1 MLHLLQVFF
10 NSAKREGIFLIK
22 NPWDFAVMFWI
33 PTLTVFLVWWIFSR
47 SVITDV
53 PIAVINHSHGTASAT
68 LIRYLDASPDIAV
81 VEKLPSENS
90 IKNEIL
96 TRKIYGAIVIPYD
109 FDKKLLQG
117 KNSQVLLQVNAQYG
131 THSGI
136 IQRGV
141 QQSVGTLSAGI
152 EIKSLIK
159 KGKSLEQA
167 KIAYSPIQMQRIS
180 LFNDNSNYQLFL
192 ASTVLPALL
201 HILAMTIGATTVGR
215 EVRDKTLDKWYEK
228 INRDEKGQAK
238 HCFALSQD
246 GSYARSEISKEV
258 DSPPLKKGDLGR
270 FKKYPL
276 SPYHF
281 LTLVAGLNGKFIW
294 SMLAYTLWGAV
305 CLTLA
310 SQLHPSSV
318 QAWSLTYF
326 TFLLLMM
333 VSFWMGGIFTLLSF
347 SLRKGLSATGF
358 ISAPSFAFAGV
369 TYPFIGLSSGAK
381 KWALALPL
389 THYLNLHIAQLQM
402 DAPISVSINIV
413 YGFMLAVMILMA
425 LCVLLTHRA
434 LNNPQRWGQR

>member
-10 NSAKREGIFLIK
+10 NSARREGKFLIN
-22 NPWDFAVMFWI
+22 NPWDFAMMFWI
-33 PTLTVFLVWWIFSR
+33 PTFTVFLVWWIFSR

-53 PIAVINHSHGTASAT
+53 PIAVVNHSHGQASAT
-68 LIRYLDASPDIAV
+68 LIRYLNASPDIEI
-81 VEKLPSENS
+81 VEQLP
-90 IKNEIL
+90 NEGMVKGKIL
-96 TRKIYGAIVIPYD
+96 TRKIYGAVVIPYD

-117 KNSQVLLQVNAQYG
+117 KNSEVLLQVNAQYG

-141 QQSVGTLSAGI
+141 QKSVGTVSAGI

-159 KGKSLEQA
+159 QGKNVQQA
-167 KIAYSPIQMQRIS
+167 KIAFSPIQMQRIS

-215 EVRDKTLDKWYEK
+215 EVRDKTLDRWYEK
-228 INRDEKGQAK
+228 INRDNFN
-238 HCFALSQD
+238 HPLTPS
-246 GSYARSEISKEV
+246 
-258 DSPPLKKGDLGR
+258 LKKEREQSLCQEKKEY
-270 FKKYPL
+270 KKYPL

-294 SMLAYTLWGAV
+294 SMLAYTLWGAI

-310 SQLHPSSV
+310 TQLHPTSL
-318 QAWSLTYF
+318 QAWALTYV

-333 VSFWMGGIFTLLSF
+333 VSFWLGGIFTLTSY

-369 TYPFIGLSSGAK
+369 TYPFIALSSGAK

-389 THYLNLHIAQLQM
+389 THYLNVHIPQLQM
-402 DAPISVSINIV
+402 DAPISISIHIM
-413 YGFMLAVMILMA
+413 YSFMIAVMVLMF

-434 LNNPQRWGQR
+434 LNNPQQWGQR

>member
-1 MLHLLQVFF
+1 MRHLLQVFF

-33 PTLTVFLVWWIFSR
+33 PTITVLLVWWIFSR

-53 PIAVINHSHGTASAT
+53 PIAVVNHSHGTASAT
-68 LIRYLDASPDIAV
+68 LIHYLDASPDIEVA
-81 VEKLPSENS
+81 EQLPSEHMV
-90 IKNEIL
+90 KDEIL
-96 TRKIYGAIVIPYD
+96 TRNIYGAVVIPYD

-141 QQSVGTLSAGI
+141 QKSVGTLSAGI
-152 EIKSLIK
+152 EIKSLMK
-159 KGKSLEQA
+159 KGDNLEQA

-192 ASTVLPALL
+192 TSTVLPALL

-215 EVRDKTLDKWYEK
+215 EVRDKTLDIWFEK
-228 INRDEKGQAK
+228 ITEKK
-238 HCFALSQD
+238 V
-246 GSYARSEISKEV
+246 IN
-258 DSPPLKKGDLGR
+258 KKQEY
-270 FKKYPL
+270 KKYTL
-276 SPYHF
+276 TPYHF
-281 LTLVAGLNGKFIW
+281 LILVAGLNGKFIW

-310 SQLHPSSV
+310 SQLHPSSM
-318 QAWSLTYF
+318 QAWNLTYF

-333 VSFWMGGIFTLLSF
+333 VSFWMGGIFTLLTF

-369 TYPFIGLSSGAK
+369 TYPFIALSSGAK
-381 KWALALPL
+381 KWALVLPL

-402 DAPISVSINIV
+402 DAPISISMDIV
-413 YGFMLAVMILMA
+413 YGFMIAVMVLMF

>member
-53 PIAVINHSHGTASAT
+53 PIAVINHSHGQASAT

-90 IKNEIL
+90 IKNKIL

-159 KGKSLEQA
+159 KGNSLEQA

-215 EVRDKTLDKWYEK
+215 EVRDKTLDKWFEK
-228 INRDEKGQAK
+228 VTEKKVINK
-238 HCFALSQD
+238 
-246 GSYARSEISKEV
+246 KEEY
-258 DSPPLKKGDLGR
+258 
-270 FKKYPL
+270 KKYPL
-276 SPYHF
+276 TPYHF

-369 TYPFIGLSSGAK
+369 TYPFIALSSGAK

-413 YGFMLAVMILMA
+413 YGFMLAVMVLMF